1 MEPYFLYV
9 EDDEDDVVLLREMM
23 RQTGFLSPFAVANN
37 GFEAIRFLQGIKSGA
52 PYPFM
57 ILLDIEMP
65 RLNGRETLSL
75 LKSDDMYCLIPVVM
89 FSEATKPETIQ
100 YFARKGTEVLSKPIE
115 FNGWKKTIQKISSFA
130 DF

>member
-37 GFEAIRFLQGIKSGA
+37 GFEAIRFLQDIKTGST
-52 PYPFM
+52 YPFM
-57 ILLDIEMP
+57 ILLDIDMP
-65 RLNGRETLSL
+65 RLNGGETLSL

-89 FSEATKPETIQ
+89 FSVATQPETIK
-100 YFARKGTEVLSKPIE
+100 YFASRGTEVLSKPIE
-115 FNGWKKTIQKISSFA
+115 FDDWKNTLQKISSFA